1 MAHNRPVAPSLLV
14 LAAAVM
20 FAVASSPAAAQGNSG
35 PLHRIQGTVLGLS
48 GQPLVGIQVRAFGTI
63 GDAKY
68 GPWADPATSPTGA
81 FSIEVP
87 SDRYVL
93 RVSAHLAEGQCV
105 LGYYGSDGEPG
116 PYWGV
121 PRVVVSGAGVTGIVI
136 KIPAAISELC
146 RSIQGV
152 VTNANGAP
160 LDNQD
165 VRLHGQGDS
174 EGAFASGVT
183 EADGMFTLYI
193 RDGTHAFL
201 LATTAGTECVVTGYE
216 PTDSAGQ
223 ARITVDREDI
233 DGLRITVTGDGNPT
247 LLDFWCQF
255 ASPFQAPVEMVTSE
269 LQPGLNLVGWTQA
282 EADAEAIFKAL
293 PQLEVVY
300 AWDAREQR
308 FRWAA
313 RGDYG
318 LHEDLEMLTPGMGLW
333 LYLGGEEPVLWSR
346 PVLAEA
352 AMSELREG
360 WNLLAWGGD
369 DRIAV
374 EEAFEGRAEGFPAIL
389 GWDARQQRF
398 LAFHPGLPTSAGA
411 LQDLARGSALW
422 IWSNTET
429 RWLQPG
435 WPKPEVVFLGDLHP
449 DSQRRFREQVDAV
462 QAFYAD
468 RYGTITSDVTFY
480 YASSHE
486 ALADTYRQVRG
497 RPPVDGFC
505 ADSGSKAIFI
515 QTSQCLPTAH
525 EYFHAVQ
532 QNLSNRQYRKS
543 PPWIVEGSAVYTDF
557 QRRYSRGTASYE
569 EGYHFIWSSLGIE
582 LNAETAATMRASIA
596 NSIGYLAMEWLADEA
611 GEAAIIDYFGAL
623 KSAEDW
629 ETAFERAFGLSV
641 GEFYSRLEAYRL
653 EVASPLEWNIQ
664 GVILDHNAQ
673 PMEGVTVFPVK
684 VFDGQP
690 YSYLSG
696 LTASD
701 GSFSITDGPGSGFIL
716 LVRGPCASGAYFGA
730 QGEDGFTTDWRNAPP
745 FAGEDQ
751 DRTGIVITLPTAQEE
766 FERDRC
772 GS

>member
-1 MAHNRPVAPSLLV
+1 MSHRHVTQRLFLAGLLAVVALALGSSLT
-14 LAAAVM
+14 
-20 FAVASSPAAAQGNSG
+20 PAAAQTTR
-35 PLHRIQGTVLGLS
+35 HRIEGRVYAHDGAPMEGITVHAYGES
-48 GQPLVGIQVRAFGTI
+48 GNAT
-63 GDAKY
+63 
-68 GPWADPATSPTGA
+68 DPGTSPTGD

-87 SDRYVL
+87 SGSYTL
-93 RVSAHLAEGQCV
+93 RALVDLEEGQCV
-105 LGYYGSDGEPG
+105 LGYYGSDGERA
-116 PYWGV
+116 PYWEV
-121 PRVVVSGAGVTGIVI
+121 KQVAVSSASVTGIVI
-136 KIPAAISELC
+136 KLPAAISESC
-146 RSIQGV
+146 RRVQGI
-152 VTNANGAP
+152 VTDGLGEP
-160 LDNQD
+160 LGGHS
-165 VRLHGQGDS
+165 VKLHGRGGS
-174 EGAFASGVT
+174 EGAVAAGTT
-183 EADGMFTLYI
+183 EADGTFTLYI
-193 RDGTHAFL
+193 GDGTHAVL
-201 LATTAGTECVVTGYE
+201 LAATAGNACMVTGSRNAVSRG
-216 PTDSAGQ
+216 PALV
-223 ARITVDREDI
+223 TVDGGDTADI
-233 DGLRITVTGDGNPT
+233 RIKVTGDPISN
-247 LLDFWCQF
+247 LVAFWCQF
-255 ASPFQAPVEMVTSE
+255 EAPHEMVGTE
-269 LQPGLNLVGWTQA
+269 LQPGWNLAGWTET
-282 EADAEAIFKAL
+282 EADVSSIFGAI
-293 PQLEVVY
+293 PQLEGVY
-300 AWDAREQR
+300 SWDPASQAFRE
-308 FRWAA
+308 AV
-313 RGDYG
+313 RGDSG
-318 LHEDLEMLTPGMGLW
+318 LLSPLSRLKPGMGLW
-333 LYLGGEEPVLWSR
+333 LYLGGTEPVSWTR
-346 PVLAEA
+346 PVIAEA
-352 AMSELREG
+352 AMSEPREG

-411 LQDLARGSALW
+411 LEDLARGSALW

-611 GEAAIIDYFGAL
+611 GEAAIIDYFRAL

-629 ETAFERAFGLSV
+629 ETAFARALGLSV
-641 GEFYSRLEAYRL
+641 SEFYARFEAYRL
-653 EVASPLEWNIQ
+653 EVAPPFEWEIQGTVLDRDSQPLE
-664 GVILDHNAQ
+664 GAR
-673 PMEGVTVFPVK
+673 VFAAARVG
-684 VFDGQP
+684 GQP
-690 YSYLSG
+690 FFTLSV

-701 GSFSITDGPGSGFIL
+701 GSFSFTDGPGSGYIL
-716 LVRGPCASGAYFGA
+716 LVRGYCPSGAFHYFGG
-730 QGEDGFTTDWRNAPP
+730 QGEEGFTTDWRNAPP
-745 FAGEDQ
+745 FAGEAR
-751 DRTGIVITLPTAQEE
+751 DRTGIVITLPETQETLLE
-766 FERDRC
+766 KHCE
-772 GS
+772 S